1 MKNSVFYLAT
11 VLIWGSSWF
20 AITFQL
26 GVVDPTV
33 SVFYRFFFAGLLVL
47 AYCAI
52 TGRRLRFSV
61 FEHAFIA
68 LQGLCLFCVNYIL
81 IYWATSHIS
90 SGLVAV
96 IFSTLVIMNIFNGAI
111 FLKRPIRS
119 VVMLGAVL
127 GLLGITL
134 VFWQELQIAQQSL
147 TSDEVWT
154 ALLLVLLATF
164 SASIGNI
171 LSARNQEHN
180 LPVLQTN
187 GFGTLYG
194 SMIMMLYSLSTGADF
209 FVPWDLQYTLSM
221 VFLTVFG
228 TIIAFGAYLS
238 LVGQIGADKAAY
250 AMVLFPLVALAISTV
265 FEGFVWTPV
274 ALFGVALILIGNAV
288 VIGRKQFDLVLNRLL
303 RRE

>member
-1 MKNSVFYLAT
+1 MKNSLFYLAT
-11 VLIWGSSWF
+11 VLIWGTSWF

-26 GVVDPTV
+26 GDIDPTV
-33 SVFYRFFFAGLLVL
+33 SVFYRFFFAGLAVL
-47 AYCAI
+47 AFCAV
-52 TGRRLRFSV
+52 TGRRLRFSI
-61 FEHAFIA
+61 FEHAYIA

-96 IFSTLVIMNIFNGAI
+96 IFSTLVIMNIFNGAL
-111 FLKRPIRS
+111 FLKRPIRR
-119 VVMLGAVL
+119 VVVLGALL
-127 GLLGITL
+127 GLIGITL
-134 VFWQELQIAQQSL
+134 VFWQELQLAQQSL
-147 TSDEVWT
+147 NSNEVWK
-154 ALLLVLLATF
+154 ALVLVLLATF

-171 LSARNQEHN
+171 LSARNQEQN

-194 SMIMMLYSLSTGADF
+194 SIIMMLYAMSTGADF
-209 FVPWDLQYTLSM
+209 FNAWSLQYTLSM
-221 VFLTVFG
+221 AYLTVFG
-228 TIIAFGAYLS
+228 TIVAFGAYLS

-250 AMVLFPLVALAISTV
+250 AMVLFPLVALVISTV

-288 VIGRKQFDLVLNRLL
+288 VIGRKQFDLFLNSLL
-303 RRE
+303 RR

>member
-1 MKNSVFYLAT
+1 MKNSLFYLAT
-11 VLIWGSSWF
+11 VLIWGTSWF

-26 GVVDPTV
+26 GDIDPTV
-33 SVFYRFFFAGLLVL
+33 SVFYRFFFAGLAVL
-47 AYCAI
+47 AFCAV
-52 TGRRLRFSV
+52 TGRRLRFSI
-61 FEHAFIA
+61 FEHAYIA

-96 IFSTLVIMNIFNGAI
+96 IFSTLVIMNIFNGAL
-111 FLKRPIRS
+111 FLNRPIRR
-119 VVMLGAVL
+119 VVVLGALL
-127 GLLGITL
+127 GLIGITL
-134 VFWQELQIAQQSL
+134 VFWQELQLAQQSL
-147 TSDEVWT
+147 NNNEVWI
-154 ALLLVLLATF
+154 ALVLVLLATF

-171 LSARNQEHN
+171 LSARNQEQN

-194 SMIMMLYSLSTGADF
+194 SIIMMLYAMSTGADF
-209 FVPWDLQYTLSM
+209 FNAWSLQYTLSM
-221 VFLTVFG
+221 AYLTVFG
-228 TIIAFGAYLS
+228 TIVAFGAYLS

-250 AMVLFPLVALAISTV
+250 AMVLFPLVALVISTV

-288 VIGRKQFDLVLNRLL
+288 VIGRKQFDLFLNSLL
-303 RRE
+303 RR

>member
-1 MKNSVFYLAT
+1 MKNSLFYLAT
-11 VLIWGSSWF
+11 VLIWGTSWF

-26 GVVDPTV
+26 GDIDPTV
-33 SVFYRFFFAGLLVL
+33 SVFYRFFFAGLAVL
-47 AYCAI
+47 AFCAV
-52 TGRRLRFSV
+52 TGRRLRFSI
-61 FEHAFIA
+61 FEHAYIA

-96 IFSTLVIMNIFNGAI
+96 IFSTLVIMNIFNGAL
-111 FLKRPIRS
+111 FLKRPIRR
-119 VVMLGAVL
+119 VVVLGALL
-127 GLLGITL
+127 GLIGITL
-134 VFWQELQIAQQSL
+134 VFWQELQLAQQL
-147 TSDEVWT
+147 LNSDEVWI
-154 ALLLVLLATF
+154 ALVLVLLATF

-171 LSARNQEHN
+171 LSARNQEQN

-194 SMIMMLYSLSTGADF
+194 SIIMMLYAMSTGADF
-209 FVPWDLQYTLSM
+209 FNAWSLQYTMSM
-221 VFLTVFG
+221 VYLTVFG
-228 TIIAFGAYLS
+228 TIVAFGAYLS

-250 AMVLFPLVALAISTV
+250 AMVLFPLVALVISTV

-288 VIGRKQFDLVLNRLL
+288 VIGRKQFDLFLSSLL
-303 RRE
+303 RR

>member
-33 SVFYRFFFAGLLVL
+33 SVFYRFFFAGFLVL
-47 AYCAI
+47 TYCAI
-52 TGRRLRFSV
+52 TRRRLRFSLY
-61 FEHAFIA
+61 EHVYIA

-96 IFSTLVIMNIFNGAI
+96 IFSMLVIMNIFNGAV
-111 FLKRPIRS
+111 FLKRPIRR
-119 VVMLGAVL
+119 VVVLGALLGMLGL
-127 GLLGITL
+127 ML

-147 TSDEVWT
+147 SSGEVWK
-154 ALLLVLLATF
+154 ALTLVLLATF

-171 LSARNQEHN
+171 LSARNQEHH

-194 SMIMMLYSLSTGADF
+194 SLIMMLYALSSGADF
-209 FVPWDLQYTLSM
+209 FTPWDIQYSLSM
-221 VFLTVFG
+221 AYLTVFG
-228 TIIAFGAYLS
+228 TIVAFGAYLS

-250 AMVLFPLVALAISTV
+250 AMVLFPLVALGISTV
-265 FEGFVWTPV
+265 FEGFVWTPI
-274 ALFGVALILIGNAV
+274 ALVGVALILIGNAV
-288 VIGRKQFDLVLNRLL
+288 VIGRKQFDLVLGRILNR
-303 RRE
+303 

>member
-1 MKNSVFYLAT
+1 MKNSLFYLAT
-11 VLIWGSSWF
+11 VLIWGTSWF

-26 GVVDPTV
+26 GDIDPTV
-33 SVFYRFFFAGLLVL
+33 SVFYRFFFAGLAVL
-47 AYCAI
+47 AFCAV
-52 TGRRLRFSV
+52 TGRRLRFSI
-61 FEHAFIA
+61 FEHAYIA

-96 IFSTLVIMNIFNGAI
+96 IFSTLVIMNIFNGAL
-111 FLKRPIRS
+111 FLKRPIRR
-119 VVMLGAVL
+119 VVVLGALL
-127 GLLGITL
+127 GLIGITL
-134 VFWQELQIAQQSL
+134 VFWQELQLAQQL
-147 TSDEVWT
+147 LNSDEVWI
-154 ALLLVLLATF
+154 ALVLVLLATF

-171 LSARNQEHN
+171 LSARNQEQN

-194 SMIMMLYSLSTGADF
+194 SIIMMLYAMSTGADF
-209 FVPWDLQYTLSM
+209 FNAWSLQYTMSM
-221 VFLTVFG
+221 AYLTVFG
-228 TIIAFGAYLS
+228 TIVAFGAYLS

-250 AMVLFPLVALAISTV
+250 AMVLFPLVALVISTV

-288 VIGRKQFDLVLNRLL
+288 VIGRKQFDLFLSSLL
-303 RRE
+303 RR

>member
-1 MKNSVFYLAT
+1 MKNSLFYLLT
-11 VLIWGSSWF
+11 VLIWGSSWY

-33 SVFYRFFFAGLLVL
+33 SVFYRFFFAALLVL

-52 TGRRLRFSV
+52 SGRRLRFSLA
-61 FEHAFIA
+61 EHAYIA

-81 IYWATSHIS
+81 IYWATAHIS

-96 IFSTLVIMNIFNGAI
+96 IFSTLVIMNILNGAL
-111 FLKRPIRS
+111 FLKRPIRR
-119 VVMLGAVL
+119 VVVLGALL
-127 GLLGITL
+127 GLLGLTL
-134 VFWQELQIAQQSL
+134 VFWQELQLAQQTLS
-147 TSDEVWT
+147 SGEVWT
-154 ALLLVLLATF
+154 ALILVLAATY

-171 LSARNQEHN
+171 LSARNQEHD

-194 SMIMMLYSLSTGADF
+194 SMIMMLYAFSSGADF

-228 TIIAFGAYLS
+228 TIVAFGAYLS

-265 FEGFVWTPV
+265 FEGFVWTPI

-288 VIGRKQFDLVLNRLL
+288 IIGRKQFDRVLNRMLK
-303 RRE
+303 R